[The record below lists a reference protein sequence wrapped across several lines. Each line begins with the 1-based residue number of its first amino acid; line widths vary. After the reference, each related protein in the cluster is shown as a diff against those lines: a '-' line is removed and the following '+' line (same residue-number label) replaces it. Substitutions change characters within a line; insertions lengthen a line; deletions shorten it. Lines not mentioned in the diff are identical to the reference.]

1 MNPRHFTISGPNGY
15 EISCMEWMP
24 DAAAGA
30 DTPGADSAV
39 KAGTDS
45 LLPHSD
51 QSVPALP
58 TLLCLHGFAGDKYST
73 VIEAVAEDRCR
84 AGFRCVTFDWP
95 GHGDSPADSSWL
107 TIENCL
113 ADLEAVVKFLRPAPA
128 PAPGISA
135 AAAVS
140 ASSGTSAPLF
150 CFATSFGGYLAVLC
164 YRRHPECFDRILLR
178 SPALRMGK
186 VLRSFLDEDH
196 MRRFQSGEALNFGFG
211 RPLFLHCGFLADLET
226 PDHNAFPPLLFSGS
240 RPGSVLRENRPA
252 SASDPS
258 APAADHGSGSPKIA
272 IIHGDADDVV
282 PVTDS
287 LRFAEENHLPI
298 RIVKGADHR
307 YKKPGELEQIIE
319 YAAEIF
325 PG

>member
-73 VIEAVAEDRCR
+73 VIEAVAKDRCR

-95 GHGDSPADSSWL
+95 GHGDSTADSSML

-113 ADLEAVVKFLRPAPA
+113 ADLDAVVKHLRP
-128 PAPGISA
+128 A
-135 AAAVS
+135 AAAVP
-140 ASSGTSAPLF
+140 SGGTPAPLF
-150 CFATSFGGYLAVLC
+150 CFATSFGGYLATLD
-164 YRRHPECFDRILLR
+164 YRRHPEHFARILLR

-196 MRRFQSGEALNFGFG
+196 MRRFQGGEALNFGFE
-211 RPLFLHCGFLADLET
+211 R
-226 PDHNAFPPLLFSGS
+226 PPL
-240 RPGSVLRENRPA
+240 PA
-252 SASDPS
+252 
-258 APAADHGSGSPKIA
+258 
-272 IIHGDADDVV
+272 
-282 PVTDS
+282 
-287 LRFAEENHLPI
+287 L
-298 RIVKGADHR
+298 
-307 YKKPGELEQIIE
+307 
-319 YAAEIF
+319 
-325 PG
+325 